1 MLAGVTAVGI
11 LNSWVLY
18 FFNSVMNFWHT
29 YLGLRWEL
37 VITSQKK
44 FGTGLNFSWNFPRLF
59 KYPGV
64 LVPLG
69 AVAGCNFFVCA
80 CPCAIGDWDFPALFV
95 LLTIPAA
102 DELASP
108 FGGIL

>member
-1 MLAGVTAVGI
+1 MLLLCAVGV
-11 LNSWVLY
+11 LNSWA
-18 FFNSVMNFWHT
+18 FFYSVMNFWHT

-59 KYPGV
+59 KYAGV

-80 CPCAIGDWDFPALFV
+80 CPALLGIGIF
-95 LLTIPAA
+95 LLYSSLLYQPLTN
-102 DELASP
+102 
-108 FGGIL
+108 